1 MHQLILVSQSPR
13 RRDLLT
19 AAGYRFR
26 VDAVKLSETIDKNLM
41 PRSVAESLAR
51 EKGQAYIAQTK
62 PMKGQGFLILSAD
75 TVVVLKGE
83 VLGKPKNSAEAAD
96 FLRRLSGNMHSVIT
110 GFCVQDVDGK
120 KETLVSDESRVW
132 FRTLARDEIVTYIA
146 SGEPFDKAGGYG
158 IQGAAGS
165 FVSKLEGSFSNVV
178 GFPLELFNKMEA
190 RNGWKIRA

>member
-13 RRDLLT
+13 RHDLLT
-19 AAGYRFR
+19 SAGYRFR

-96 FLRRLSGNMHSVIT
+96 FLSRLSGNMHSVIT
-110 GFCVQDVDGK
+110 GICVHDVDGK

-132 FRTLARDEIVTYIA
+132 FRTLAKDEIVTYIA

-158 IQGAAGS
+158 IQGAAS
-165 FVSKLEGSFSNVV
+165 AFVSKLEGSFSNVV
-178 GFPLELFNKMEA
+178 GFPLELFNKMEV

>member
-13 RRDLLT
+13 RSDLLT
-19 AAGYRFR
+19 AAGYRVR
-26 VDAVKLSETIDKNLM
+26 VDPVKLSETIDKNLT

-51 EKGQAYIAQTK
+51 EKGQVYIAQSN

-75 TVVVLKGE
+75 TVVVFKGE
-83 VLGKPKNSAEAAD
+83 VMGKPKNSAEAVD
-96 FLRRLSGNMHSVIT
+96 FLTRLSGNMHSVIT
-110 GFCVQDVDGK
+110 GFCVQDVDSS

-132 FRTLARDEIVTYIA
+132 FRTLTKDEILAYVA

-158 IQGAAGS
+158 IQGAAS
-165 FVSKLEGSFSNVV
+165 VFVNKLEGSFSNVV
-178 GFPLELFNKMEA
+178 GFPLELFKELEA

>member
-26 VDAVKLSETIDKNLM
+26 VDTVKLSETIDKNLM

-51 EKGQAYIAQTK
+51 EKCQAYIVQAN
-62 PMKGQGFLILSAD
+62 PMKGQGILILSAD
-75 TVVVLKGE
+75 TVVVFKGE

-96 FLRRLSGNMHSVIT
+96 FLSRLSGNMHSVIT
-110 GFCVQDVDGK
+110 GFCVHDVDSN

-132 FRTLARDEIVTYIA
+132 FRRLTRDEILAYIA

-158 IQGAAGS
+158 IQGVAGV

-178 GFPLELFNKMEA
+178 GFPLELFKEMEA